1 MRNKRKDQLALF
13 SETKPAKKSS
23 MLVPYHSS
31 TLALVK
37 PQNLRS
43 LDAPPL

>member
-1 MRNKRKDQLALF
+1 MKNKRKDQLALF
-13 SETKPAKKSS
+13 SAEKPAKKSS

-31 TLALVK
+31 TLVLVK
-37 PQNLRS
+37 PRNLRS